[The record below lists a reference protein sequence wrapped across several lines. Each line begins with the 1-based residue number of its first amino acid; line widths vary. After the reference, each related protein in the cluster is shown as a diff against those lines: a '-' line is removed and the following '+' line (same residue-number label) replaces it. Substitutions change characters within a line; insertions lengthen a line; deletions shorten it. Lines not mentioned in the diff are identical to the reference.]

1 MAKGPEKNTKN
12 KALHTKL
19 LNRKKAKLREEKEA
33 QAKRL
38 KALTAK
44 MNEKKNGEDL
54 DLNKNK
60 SQNKTQMEEFG
71 RIIVSETAMKSEN
84 PQDVIHSNIS
94 VINLM
99 REEGVDD
106 EFIHE
111 DALTSYYLDYYYSQY
126 TEGNFSQFVY
136 NSGWNKE
143 LNELIEE
150 GLALI
155 GAEKHLELF
164 LEQSKKVKLISNI
177 KLGKFLKAKLEG
189 VNPIRD
195 SLNND
200 TFFELEENLAEL
212 NANFLKNHPDFEVLS
227 VDEMFADLEEY
238 VGHEIKR
245 A

>member
-33 QAKRL
+33 QQLRL
-38 KALTAK
+38 KALVSKA
-44 MNEKKNGEDL
+44 N
-54 DLNKNK
+54 
-60 SQNKTQMEEFG
+60 QNNDIEMEEFG
-71 RIIVSETAMKSEN
+71 KIIVSETAMNSEN

-106 EFIHE
+106 DFIHE
-111 DALTSYYLDYYYSQY
+111 DALTSYYLDYYWSQY
-126 TEGNFSQFVY
+126 VQGNFAQFVHH
-136 NSGWNKE
+136 SGWNKE

-164 LEQSKKVKLISNI
+164 LEQSKKVRITSNI
-177 KLGKFLKAKLEG
+177 KLDKFLKGKLEG
-189 VNPIRD
+189 ANPVRD
-195 SLNND
+195 ALNND
-200 TFFELEENLAEL
+200 AFFELEENLVEL
-212 NANFLKNHPDFEVLS
+212 NANFLKTHPDFEALS
-227 VDEMFADLEEY
+227 VDDMFAVLEEY